1 MADRIACTGSRPDG
15 DLAFHLMVGYDLQ
28 PSNFIKRM
36 RQMRVPPVTKST
48 HSVTIGA
55 MSSSAKKL
63 GERLRSP
70 EFLTFASAK
79 AGIDYDRLSLL
90 VSQYTAE
97 VASGFSVLA
106 GAELAGKRILEVGA
120 GIGVLSIALAQ
131 DGHNITALEPGAN
144 GFDVNAQVGAAVREW
159 LAAEDLPI
167 LDIEV
172 DRLEPAKYG
181 KFDLIFSVNVLE
193 HIPDLS
199 AAIAA
204 MKSVL
209 APHGMMVHLCPN
221 YTVPYEP
228 HFGIPLVPFA
238 PRITGRLVPGID
250 KHPAWPSINFITH
263 GEVQRLAARFGLL
276 VTFRRG
282 LMYDAFVRLDTDQE
296 FGARHTGM
304 VRRIYR
310 LLKTMRILSM
320 LRHVP
325 PALATPMIF
334 ECRHVQEINR
344 VLPREIAANP

>member
-1 MADRIACTGSRPDG
+1 
-15 DLAFHLMVGYDLQ
+15 
-28 PSNFIKRM
+28 
-36 RQMRVPPVTKST
+36 MRVRHVTKSKPRV
-48 HSVTIGA
+48 SIGA
-55 MSSSAKKL
+55 MSSSAKEI
-63 GERLRSP
+63 GERLRSS

-79 AGIDYDRLSLL
+79 SGIDYDRLSLL

-97 VASGFSVLA
+97 VASGFNVLA

-120 GIGVLSIALAQ
+120 GIGVLSIILAK

-159 LAAEDLPI
+159 LATEDLPL

-172 DRLEPAKYG
+172 GRLEPAKYG

-199 AAIAA
+199 AAISA
-204 MKSVL
+204 MESVL
-209 APHGMMVHLCPN
+209 APNGVMVHLCPN

-238 PRITGRLVPGID
+238 PRATGGLVPGID
-250 KHPAWPSINFITH
+250 RNPVWASINFITY
-263 GEVQRLAARFGLL
+263 GEVERLAARFGLL

-282 LMYDAFVRLDTDQE
+282 LMYDAFARLDTDQE
-296 FGARHTGM
+296 FGARHKGV

-310 LLKTMRILSM
+310 LLKATRILGL
-320 LRHVP
+320 LRHIP

-334 ECRHVQEINR
+334 ECRRVHEINQ

>member
-1 MADRIACTGSRPDG
+1 
-15 DLAFHLMVGYDLQ
+15 
-28 PSNFIKRM
+28 
-36 RQMRVPPVTKST
+36 MRVRQVTKSKPRV
-48 HSVTIGA
+48 SIGA
-55 MSSSAKKL
+55 MPSSAKEI

-79 AGIDYDRLSLL
+79 SGIDYDRLSLL

-97 VASGFSVLA
+97 VASGFNVLA

-120 GIGVLSIALAQ
+120 GIGVLSIILAK

-159 LAAEDLPI
+159 LAAEDLPL

-199 AAIAA
+199 AAISA
-204 MKSVL
+204 MESVL
-209 APHGMMVHLCPN
+209 APNGVMVHLCPN

-238 PRITGRLVPGID
+238 PRVTGGLVPGID
-250 KHPAWPSINFITH
+250 RDPVWSSINFITY
-263 GEVQRLAARFGLL
+263 GEVERLAARFGLL

-296 FGARHTGM
+296 FGARHTGV

-310 LLKTMRILSM
+310 LLKTTRILGL
-320 LRHVP
+320 LRHIP

-334 ECRHVQEINR
+334 ECRRVQEINQ

>member
-1 MADRIACTGSRPDG
+1 
-15 DLAFHLMVGYDLQ
+15 
-28 PSNFIKRM
+28 
-36 RQMRVPPVTKST
+36 MRVRHVTKSKPRV
-48 HSVTIGA
+48 SIGA
-55 MSSSAKKL
+55 MPSSAKEI
-63 GERLRSP
+63 GERLRSS

-79 AGIDYDRLSLL
+79 SGIDYDRLSLL

-97 VASGFSVLA
+97 VASGFNVLA

-120 GIGVLSIALAQ
+120 GIGVLSIILAK

-159 LAAEDLPI
+159 LAAEDLPL

-199 AAIAA
+199 AAISA
-204 MKSVL
+204 MESVL
-209 APHGMMVHLCPN
+209 APNGVMVHLCPN

-238 PRITGRLVPGID
+238 PRVTGGLVPGID
-250 KHPAWPSINFITH
+250 RDPVWPSINFITY
-263 GEVQRLAARFGLL
+263 GEVERLAARFGLL

-296 FGARHTGM
+296 FGARHKGV

-310 LLKTMRILSM
+310 LLKATRILGL
-320 LRHVP
+320 LRHIP

-334 ECRHVQEINR
+334 ECRRAQEINQ